1 MTTIICPNCQLENR
15 STARFCQKCG
25 ATLSD
30 APPLAGE
37 NTVAVGA
44 SETLVTLPA
53 GSTPLQRLPD
63 GAFVLGPAGKEYL
76 LDRLISDS
84 PSLNLYQ
91 MTAQFT
97 LRPCPHC
104 QHWGNGDGDQFC
116 TVCGQDI
123 RQVQPVYLPFLVK
136 ESNRAD
142 LFAVERYLWQADL
155 TDAALRLP
163 MAAFDYPVGEGIRYY
178 LVSPWSPAGTLADKT
193 PPQEIA
199 NVIPWGVA
207 LAKGLASLHQRH
219 IAFGPIAPQRATIE
233 GQQALWIDFS
243 QCRQQGQPAQFKK
256 EVSQLAEM
264 LFYLLTG
271 QRRFIRQKDWP
282 EALNQLFEQSLASN
296 PNLGAADFAKL
307 LEDSLARMRRPG
319 SIDVRIG
326 RRTDVGVQ
334 RQLNEDSLLTL
345 DLTWNNR
352 SVNVPMGVYVVAD
365 GMGGHAAGEVA
376 SGLVVQ
382 SVAKTAIQ
390 ELLLPT
396 AGVGQVPDYEQ
407 WLKKAVQTANATV
420 FDRGKATGH
429 DMGTTLVMVL
439 LVEDE
444 IYVGHVGDSRVYL
457 ISPQEIR
464 QLTVDHSLVE
474 RLVATKQITR
484 EEARHHPQKNV
495 IYRTMGDKRNVEVET
510 SHLPLKMGER
520 VLLCSDGLSG
530 MVTDEKLHELIMT
543 APSPQVACDRLI
555 QAANAAGG
563 EDNITAVIL
572 QLDNSTLI
580 T

>member
-1 MTTIICPNCQLENR
+1 MTTVICSKCQFENR
-15 STARFCQKCG
+15 SEARFCKKCG
-25 ATLSD
+25 VTL
-30 APPLAGE
+30 AAEG
-37 NTVAVGA
+37 NTVV
-44 SETLVTLPA
+44 LVAPDTMATLPA
-53 GSTPLQRLPD
+53 DPTAFQRLPD
-63 GAFVLGPAGKEYL
+63 GAFVLGPAGKEYA
-76 LDRLISDS
+76 LDRLISES

-97 LRPCPHC
+97 ARPCPQC
-104 QHWGNGDGDQFC
+104 QHWGNEAEDQFC
-116 TVCGQDI
+116 AVCGQDI

-136 ESNRAD
+136 ESNQANI
-142 LFAVERYLWQADL
+142 FAVERFLWQAEL
-155 TDAALRLP
+155 RDAALRLP
-163 MAAFDYPVGEGIRYY
+163 IVAFQYPVWEAMRYY
-178 LVSPWSPAGTLADKT
+178 VVWPWSPAGTLADKT

-199 NVIPWGVA
+199 NVLTWGIA
-207 LAKGLASLHQRH
+207 LAKGLTPLHQRH
-219 IAFGPIAPQRATIE
+219 IAFGPITPQRVTVE
-233 GQQALWIDFS
+233 GQQAVWIDFS

-256 EVSQLAEM
+256 EVSELADM

-271 QRRFIRQKDWP
+271 QHRFARQKDWP
-282 EALNQLFEQSLASN
+282 DVLNQLFEQSLTSN
-296 PNLGAADFAKL
+296 HNLSAAEFAKS

-319 SIDVRIG
+319 SIDIRVG
-326 RRTDVGVQ
+326 RRTDVGMQ

-345 DLTWNNR
+345 DLAWNNR

-376 SGLVVQ
+376 SGIVVQ
-382 SVAKTAIQ
+382 NVAQTAIQ

-407 WLKKAVQTANATV
+407 WLKKAVQTANAAV

-429 DMGTTLVMVL
+429 DMGTTLVIVL
-439 LVEDE
+439 LADDQL
-444 IYVGHVGDSRVYL
+444 YVAHVGDSRAYL
-457 ISPQEIR
+457 INDQEIR

-510 SHLPLKMGER
+510 SHLQLKMGDR
-520 VLLCSDGLSG
+520 LLLCSDGLSG
-530 MVTDEKLHELIMT
+530 MVTDEKLRELVMT
-543 APSPQVACDRLI
+543 APLPQIACDRLI

-563 EDNITAVIL
+563 EDNITAIVI
-572 QLDNSTLI
+572 QIDSSTL
-580 T
+580 TT